1 VQLTFGAYRVLR
13 NLLRRSLLTRLARA
27 YISKASSH
35 TYTYTGA
42 AGSVDLPQD
51 FISLAWP
58 REDVSVWEFSRVS
71 PVFCKSLGDW
81 MVWQPEGHPLDP
93 ILSPGTVLLEAAG
106 LLTDVLY
113 ALDER
118 AEEDDFDEEE
128 VVALSKTLH
137 QLVPYM
143 RVYR

>member
-1 VQLTFGAYRVLR
+1 
-13 NLLRRSLLTRLARA
+13 
-27 YISKASSH
+27 
-35 TYTYTGA
+35 
-42 AGSVDLPQD
+42 
-51 FISLAWP
+51 
-58 REDVSVWEFSRVS
+58 
-71 PVFCKSLGDW
+71 
-81 MVWQPEGHPLDP
+81 MVWQPEVHPLDP
-93 ILSPGTVLLEAAG
+93 ILSTGTVLLEAAG

-128 VVALSKTLH
+128 VVALSKALH